1 MGWAEAEM
9 VPSGGPEYPHA
20 PMASRIE
27 IELTS
32 ARDDATWT
40 WRAAGAR
47 EPKGTLDG
55 AILPSDAA
63 VGTVYRADAD
73 FTIDGIDILSVTAPT
88 RERKG
93 LETLELLGSGTEEPL
108 VTTTLARDDRSKR
121 GGRGGKDRADRK
133 GGRGK
138 DGKGKG
144 GRSGAGGRNDERG
157 SGGRVRPN
165 RDQPEVPPPP
175 SRPKAPRL
183 RAGRT
188 HRKAALDALPS
199 EQRPVAEQALKGGVP
214 AVRTAVEQQ
223 NQQLKAE
230 GKPEIAPDALV
241 SLAESML
248 PRLRSAE
255 WHDRAEAAVAQ
266 LDEVDLRDLRA
277 VVTAADRGARDDE
290 TRALAAT
297 LRDGLNRRIDQE
309 LQYWIEDL
317 ADSVEHGRTVRGL
330 RLSSRP
336 PKAGSPVPPELSDGL
351 IKMTNEAL
359 NADVSSDRW
368 IRILDALAFSPIR
381 ARVVPISLPTKP
393 SSELTKA
400 IAQMGSRL
408 PEIAHIF
415 GIDPESPS
423 QRRKRRAGEKKQRK
437 DRPKA
442 TKKKPISPTPPV
454 ETAPVE
460 TAPVETAPVET
471 APVETAP
478 VETAPVEPSDQ

>member
-1 MGWAEAEM
+1 M
-9 VPSGGPEYPHA
+9 P
-20 PMASRIE
+20 SRIE

-55 AILPSDAA
+55 SILPADAA
-63 VGTVYRADAD
+63 VGSVYRAEAD
-73 FTIDGIDILSVTAPT
+73 FTIDGIDILSVASPT

-93 LETLELLGSGTEEPL
+93 LDTLELLGSGTDEPL
-108 VTTTLARDDRSKR
+108 VTTTLAKDDRSGGRGGGK
-121 GGRGGKDRADRK
+121 GGRGGKGRAKD
-133 GGRGK
+133 GNRGK
-138 DGKGKG
+138 RDGDRNRG
-144 GRSGAGGRNDERG
+144 GSSSGR
-157 SGGRVRPN
+157 RPS

-188 HRKAALDALPS
+188 HRKAVLESFPP

-223 NQQLKAE
+223 NVQLKAE
-230 GKPEIAPDALV
+230 GKPEITPDALI

-248 PRLRSAE
+248 PRLRAAE

-266 LDEVDLRDLRA
+266 LDEVDLRDLRS

-290 TRALAAT
+290 TRAVAAT
-297 LRDGLNRRIDQE
+297 LRDGLNRRIDEEHQH
-309 LQYWIEDL
+309 WIDDL
-317 ADSVEHGRTVRGL
+317 TDAVEHSRTVRGL

-351 IKMTNEAL
+351 VKMTNEAL
-359 NADVSSDRW
+359 SADVSSDRW

-381 ARVVPISLPTKP
+381 ARVVPVSLPTKP
-393 SSELTKA
+393 SAQLTAA
-400 IAQMGSRL
+400 IAQMGNRL
-408 PEIAHIF
+408 PEMAHIF
-415 GIDPESPS
+415 GIEPETAS
-423 QRRKRRAGEKKQRK
+423 QRRKRRAAEKQQRK

-442 TKKKPISPTPPV
+442 AKKPANKPSKRSDAVEPAKADATPEAEPTDESPTDV
-454 ETAPVE
+454 DETPAE
-460 TAPVETAPVET
+460 TDATPA
-471 APVETAP
+471 AA
-478 VETAPVEPSDQ
+478 DQ